1 MRAWPLVL
9 ICACATR
16 SPASPPPSSAPREAN
31 GAAPH
36 DADAWLHDAGAWP
49 RLSAALVGTWRGT
62 DGLTLE
68 SSLISRDSALVERWI
83 AASGSETLNVFHPDG
98 DGMVLTHYC
107 AQGNQARLRATAAT
121 DGVFVFEQQD
131 VTNLAPG
138 GEALCRLEVRPRGDT
153 LSLRETYCPGDG
165 ASVERIVH
173 RVAP

>member
-1 MRAWPLVL
+1 ML

-16 SPASPPPSSAPREAN
+16 SPASPPPPPSPASSEAD
-31 GAAPH
+31 GAAPGAWLH
-36 DADAWLHDAGAWP
+36 DADAWP
-49 RLSAALVGTWRGT
+49 RLSTALVGTWRGT

-98 DGMVLTHYC
+98 DGVVLTHYC

-121 DGVFVFEQQD
+121 DGLFVFEQQD
-131 VTNLAPG
+131 VTNLATG

-165 ASVERIVH
+165 TSSERIVH

>member
-1 MRAWPLVL
+1 MLL
-9 ICACATR
+9 CACATR
-16 SPASPPPSSAPREAN
+16 PPASSPPPPGSEPPSPP
-31 GAAPH
+31 G
-36 DADAWLHDAGAWP
+36 WLHDAGAWP
-49 RLSAALVGTWRGT
+49 RLSASLVGTWRGT

-98 DGMVLTHYC
+98 DGLVLTHYC

-121 DGVFVFEQQD
+121 DGLFVFEQQD

-165 ASVERIVH
+165 AAVERIVR